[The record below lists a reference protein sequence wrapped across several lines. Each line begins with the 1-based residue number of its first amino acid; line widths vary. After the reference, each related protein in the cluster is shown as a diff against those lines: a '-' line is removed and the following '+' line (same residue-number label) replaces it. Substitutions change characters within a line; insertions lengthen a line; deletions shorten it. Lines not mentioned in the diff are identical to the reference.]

1 MQVIASSRKTERS
14 EIDTFADS
22 YERQTTKNNPR
33 FSLGFTSEN
42 LHFSSDSEKKSM
54 TLQDHLIE
62 SLILAA
68 QNLSGEER
76 IAIAKKI
83 SENLLGV
90 RIEIRADPVENLE
103 EALNPKIS
111 FVEISKMERR
121 IQGVNKLNDD
131 ELESVILLS
140 LEENGPMGI
149 TPIMKKIN
157 LNNFNR
163 VKAVLESLL
172 ACGFITH
179 NGRKGRY
186 SKFALALKKK

>member
-1 MQVIASSRKTERS
+1 
-14 EIDTFADS
+14 
-22 YERQTTKNNPR
+22 
-33 FSLGFTSEN
+33 
-42 LHFSSDSEKKSM
+42 M

-62 SLILAA
+62 GLILAS

-76 IAIAKKI
+76 TAISKKI
-83 SENLLGV
+83 AENLLGV
-90 RIEIRADPVENLE
+90 RIEIRANPVENLE
-103 EALNPKIS
+103 QALNPKIS

-179 NGRKGRY
+179 NGRKGPH
-186 SKFALALKKK
+186 SKFAFALKKK